1 MQAIERA
8 ASLLKVSEH
17 RLFNEAYLAWFGDR
31 AENDDINELF
41 AQFMMYGEVPYWADD
56 YAKKVL
62 DDLAANRQ
70 VNLNSFC
77 LMNLSPRTGDKED
90 LSFSV
95 SL

>member
-17 RLFNEAYLAWFGDR
+17 RLFTEAYLAWFGDR
-31 AENDDINELF
+31 AEIEDIDDLF
-41 AQFMMYGEVPYWADD
+41 SQFMMFGQVPEWADD

-62 DDLAANRQ
+62 DDLAANRH
-70 VNLNSFC
+70 VSLNSFC
-77 LMNLSPRTGDKED
+77 LVNLTPRTGDKPD

-95 SL
+95 QL